1 MNELIRKN
9 VKISGFYLNRAS
21 QVQQYFE
28 GLSNQTYGEAKYIH
42 IYDKNASQDM
52 TKFIVERALKMI
64 GSEGGKGDALIAA
77 YAEILKK
84 RMGK

>member
-1 MNELIRKN
+1 
-9 VKISGFYLNRAS
+9 
-21 QVQQYFE
+21 
-28 GLSNQTYGEAKYIH
+28 
-42 IYDKNASQDM
+42 M